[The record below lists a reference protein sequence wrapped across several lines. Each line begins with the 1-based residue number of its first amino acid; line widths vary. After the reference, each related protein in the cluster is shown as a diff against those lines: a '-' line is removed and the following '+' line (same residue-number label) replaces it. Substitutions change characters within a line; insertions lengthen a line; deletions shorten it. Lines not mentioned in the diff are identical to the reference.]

1 MLFHEIHGSYY
12 QAVSAILQEA
22 VRGTLTRKRL
32 NELVQTHAF
41 GESLLN
47 IPDGLTGER
56 WRLLHR
62 DLTPELDNEPERPL
76 TLLEKRWLRSLLL
89 DARIRLFDV
98 DMHGLETVKPLFTPD
113 MFVFFDRYVDGD
125 DYHDPEYI
133 AHFKTV
139 LTALREKKNLYITY
153 HGQRSFVVTPHHLE
167 YSEKDDC
174 FRLIASGARRSWVIR
189 LSRVL
194 DCSVVESS
202 RAFPLRPRETET
214 LVFELEDERRA
225 LERVLLHFSHLEKE
239 TKRLDETH
247 YRVTLRYDPA
257 DETEMVIRIL
267 SFGPVIRVLEPARFI
282 EQLRDRIERQR
293 RLSAF
298 LPESTDETAARE
310 DGNSAVNED
319 RQRRPE
325 HGDGSQ
331 SRAGLCPRAAS
342 CRQTEG
348 GTS

>member
-1 MLFHEIHGSYY
+1 MLFHEVYGSYY

-22 VRGTLTRKRL
+22 VRGTLTKKRL

-89 DARIRLFDV
+89 DPRIRLFDV

-113 MFVFFDRYVDGD
+113 MFVFFDRYADGD
-125 DYHDPEYI
+125 DYHDPDYI
-133 AHFKTV
+133 AHFKTI
-139 LTALREKKNLYITY
+139 LTALGEKKDLYISYET
-153 HGQRSFVVTPHHLE
+153 HRSRPSVVVTPHHLE

-174 FRLIASGARRSWVIR
+174 FRLIASGARRSWVMR
-189 LSRVL
+189 LSRIR

-202 RAFPLRPRETET
+202 RAFPLGPRETET
-214 LVFELEDERRA
+214 LVFELEDRRRA

-282 EQLRDRIERQR
+282 GLLRERIERQR
-293 RLSAF
+293 RLAVF
-298 LPESTDETAARE
+298 LPESPDETAE
-310 DGNSAVNED
+310 
-319 RQRRPE
+319 
-325 HGDGSQ
+325 
-331 SRAGLCPRAAS
+331 
-342 CRQTEG
+342 
-348 GTS
+348 